1 MIRDTLK
8 LILFYL
14 AAALAVASLGAGAL
28 GQEAR
33 PSDAPETFYEWY
45 KSMKVAV
52 LGPEEP
58 PPPPPPGTYQIVT
71 ARQGPGAYV
80 LDTRTGDVLFCMP
93 SGCKQLSV
101 RAHSE
106 QDGSSEKQF
115 TEKEYQE
122 FLKEIEE

>member
-1 MIRDTLK
+1 MIRGTLK

-14 AAALAVASLGAGAL
+14 AAPLAVASLGAVAL
-28 GQEAR
+28 GQEVR
-33 PSDAPETFYEWY
+33 PDDTPETFYEWY

-58 PPPPPPGTYQIVT
+58 PPQPPPGTYQIAP

-101 RAHSE
+101 RGPLE
-106 QDGSSEKQF
+106 QDGS
-115 TEKEYQE
+115 KEYQE
-122 FLKEIEE
+122 MLKFLNEE